1 MPGLSRVIARER
13 RVSATSGPRPTSPT
27 VYFAVHAPA
36 PAATRR
42 GAAGCMATSRDADFH
57 AFFEA
62 CHADLARLA
71 YLMIGEADTADDLA
85 ADALLEVWRHWD
97 RVAAADSPVAY
108 ARGVVANLARNRIR
122 RLQRER
128 RGLLGLGPLRSERAD
143 IRDVPAVLDLRDALR
158 RLPHRRRACVVL
170 RYLLDLSEQET
181 ARSLGISVGAVK
193 SQTSRGLA
201 QLVGFLDAGD
211 SATADGR
218 ALRLLAREPASVP
231 PGSFRKGD

>member
-1 MPGLSRVIARER
+1 
-13 RVSATSGPRPTSPT
+13 
-27 VYFAVHAPA
+27 
-36 PAATRR
+36 
-42 GAAGCMATSRDADFH
+42 MATSRDADFH

-97 RVAAADSPVAY
+97 RVTAADSPVAY

-143 IRDVPAVLDLRDALR
+143 IRDVPAVLDVRDALR

-181 ARSLGISVGAVK
+181 ARTLGISVGAVK
-193 SQTSRGLA
+193 SQTSRGVA
-201 QLVGFLDAGD
+201 QLAGLLDVGDPAPDNPAPPLR
-211 SATADGR
+211 SA
-218 ALRLLAREPASVP
+218 EPVP
-231 PGSFRKGD
+231 PPRDPSRRGTDGLRSRPYGGCHPHGTAPGCCRASPRPGHHAGSYPSRPGRF

>member
-1 MPGLSRVIARER
+1 MY
-13 RVSATSGPRPTSPT
+13 VSP
-27 VYFAVHAPA
+27 YAPA
-36 PAATRR
+36 PEATGQ
-42 GAAGCMATSRDADFH
+42 GAAGGMATSRDTAFH

-62 CHADLARLA
+62 SHTDLARLA
-71 YLMIGEADTADDLA
+71 YLMTGEAEAANDLA

-97 RVAAADSPVAY
+97 RVMAADSPVAY

-128 RGLLGLGPLRSERAD
+128 RGLLGLGPLRSERAHVG
-143 IRDVPAVLDLRDALR
+143 DVPAILDVRDALR

-211 SATADGR
+211 PATADDR
-218 ALRLLAREPASVP
+218 ALRLLSREPASVP